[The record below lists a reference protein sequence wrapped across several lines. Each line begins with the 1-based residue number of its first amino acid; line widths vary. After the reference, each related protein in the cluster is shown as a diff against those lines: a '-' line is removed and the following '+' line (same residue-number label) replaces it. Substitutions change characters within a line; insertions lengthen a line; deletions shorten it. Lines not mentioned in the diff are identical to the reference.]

1 MRAGDDNRT
10 MNVFHLTV
18 NVVYASCE
26 INGDG
31 RGCRGGGGIS
41 TTRTVPLLTVRVP
54 GLYLL
59 TVLTARYRVR
69 VLYEY
74 CTPVRLNTSTPQQGE
89 VYNPGPDVRR
99 DRDYLVP
106 VYVETGIITIERDK
120 WSRGPGRGGATGG
133 SL

>member
-1 MRAGDDNRT
+1 MYAGTGIVWSLCTSGPGLSSSWRCFVRDKLSRG
-10 MNVFHLTV
+10 LP
-18 NVVYASCE
+18 
-26 INGDG
+26 G
-31 RGCRGGGGIS
+31 RGSGGGGIS
-41 TTRTVPLLTVRVP
+41 TTRTVRVP

-74 CTPVRLNTSTPQQGE
+74 CTPVRLNASKPQQGE

-106 VYVETGIITIERDK
+106 VYVGTGIIAIVRA
-120 WSRGPGRGGATGG
+120 R
-133 SL
+133 